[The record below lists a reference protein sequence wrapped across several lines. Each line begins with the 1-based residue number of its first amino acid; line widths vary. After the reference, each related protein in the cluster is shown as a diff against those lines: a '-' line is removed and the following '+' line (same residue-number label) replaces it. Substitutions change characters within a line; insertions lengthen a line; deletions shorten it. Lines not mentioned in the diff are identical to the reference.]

1 MVKGKTKA
9 KKASLPSGNIGG
21 RADHDTAIAP
31 QMAIRM
37 EFGRRF
43 RQAMADKGVKQ
54 IDIANATDIGRDSIS
69 GYARGRVL
77 PVGQRLKEICDY
89 LGTTPEKLV
98 PHYGVDQNTADLM
111 PAFEVKQADTQG
123 MAWVRINQS
132 ISLDQVVKIMEILN
146 QKPS

>member
-1 MVKGKTKA
+1 MSRP
-9 KKASLPSGNIGG
+9 KKKPKKSLRGDDFNVRP
-21 RADHDTAIAP
+21 DQDKVIAP
-31 QMAIRM
+31 QMRIRM

-43 RQAMADKGVKQ
+43 RQAMADKGVRQ
-54 IDIANATDIGRDSIS
+54 IDVSNHTKIGRDSIS

-77 PVGQRLKEICDY
+77 PVGDRLQEICDY

-98 PHYGVDQNTADLM
+98 PHYGVDQMTAELM
-111 PAFEVKQADTQG
+111 PAFEVKQADVAG

-132 ISLDQVVKIMEILN
+132 ITLDKVVRIMEILQ

>member
-1 MVKGKTKA
+1 
-9 KKASLPSGNIGG
+9 
-21 RADHDTAIAP
+21 
-31 QMAIRM
+31 
-37 EFGRRF
+37 
-43 RQAMADKGVKQ
+43 MADKGVKQ